1 MKADIL
7 ACPDLRI
14 GKQLVFHI
22 IKGDVSYRFC
32 IDDLVK
38 FYYLERML
46 NFVQKKIFFA
56 SVVVICVFSF
66 PTGFLKYWKGA

>member
-14 GKQLVFHI
+14 GKQVIFHI
-22 IKGDVSYRFC
+22 INSDVSYRFC

-46 NFVQKKIFFA
+46 NFVQKNFFCINCYYLWFFV
-56 SVVVICVFSF
+56 SYRL
-66 PTGFLKYWKGA
+66 LKY